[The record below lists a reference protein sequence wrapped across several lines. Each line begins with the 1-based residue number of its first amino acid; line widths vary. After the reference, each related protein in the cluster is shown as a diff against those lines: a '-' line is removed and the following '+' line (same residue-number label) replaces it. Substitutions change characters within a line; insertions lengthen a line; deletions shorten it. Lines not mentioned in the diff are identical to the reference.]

1 MRGVYQRGNARRT
14 RGDGVSGATGKG
26 VFPFPTGYHRATMST
41 FFSFLPRL
49 LFLALGCGMV
59 VGAGRM
65 EAEGRLEE
73 ARRRV
78 RQGGF
83 LAAVGSLLA
92 AVGSAAL
99 PTNGGLV
106 AALVLASG
114 FAALLAGL
122 SGKPRP
128 TGWAALA
135 LLVAGVVVALLA
147 VR

>member
-1 MRGVYQRGNARRT
+1 MSAY
-14 RGDGVSGATGKG
+14 
-26 VFPFPTGYHRATMST
+26 FPFLA
-41 FFSFLPRL
+41 RL
-49 LFLALGCGMV
+49 LFLAMGCGMV
-59 VGAGRM
+59 VSAGRM

-73 ARRRV
+73 AKRRV

-83 LAAVGSLLA
+83 LGAAGSLLA
-92 AVGSAAL
+92 AVGAAAL
-99 PTNGGLV
+99 PTRSGVV
-106 AALVLASG
+106 AVLMLAAG

-135 LLVAGVVVALLA
+135 LLVAGVVVALFA

>member
-1 MRGVYQRGNARRT
+1 M
-14 RGDGVSGATGKG
+14 SG
-26 VFPFPTGYHRATMST
+26 
-41 FFSFLPRL
+41 FFSFLASS
-49 LFLALGCGMV
+49 LFLAMGCGMV
-59 VGAGRM
+59 FGAGRL
-65 EAEGRLEE
+65 EAEGKLVE
-73 ARRRV
+73 AKRRA

-92 AVGSAAL
+92 AVGAAAL
-99 PTNGGLV
+99 PALSGIV
-106 AALVLASG
+106 AVLMLASG

-135 LLVAGVVVALLA
+135 LLVSGIVVALFA

>member
-1 MRGVYQRGNARRT
+1 
-14 RGDGVSGATGKG
+14 
-26 VFPFPTGYHRATMST
+26 MSA

-49 LFLALGCGMV
+49 LFLAMGCGMV

-73 ARRRV
+73 SRRRA

-92 AVGSAAL
+92 AVGAAAL
-99 PTNGGLV
+99 PAHGGIV
-106 AALVLASG
+106 AVLMLASG

-128 TGWAALA
+128 TGWGAHALF
-135 LLVAGVVVALLA
+135 VSGIVVALFA